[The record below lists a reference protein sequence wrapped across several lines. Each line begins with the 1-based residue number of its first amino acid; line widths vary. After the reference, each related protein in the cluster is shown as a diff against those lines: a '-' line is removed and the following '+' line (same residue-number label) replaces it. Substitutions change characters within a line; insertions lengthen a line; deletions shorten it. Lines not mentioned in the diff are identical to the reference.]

1 MKITLVQCPCF
12 TIRNP
17 PLGLAHLSGVLRAAG
32 HEVGVYDFNID
43 LYSKYS
49 HCWHDEY
56 EQRWRESGFFMDKA
70 ELVSWVELFADKIL
84 ATDPDVIGF
93 SVHTT
98 SVYMSRLVARR
109 IKEKNS
115 AKPIVFGGPECLRE
129 KPEFLL
135 GDRSVDYIVQGEGEQ
150 TLLELLAALQN
161 KSALD
166 SCNGL
171 IFMQDGALI
180 KNAPRQP
187 VDINS
192 LPLPDFSLFERQRYL
207 YPDVLP
213 LITSRGCV
221 RRCKFCLD
229 TWYQHK
235 HSAMTPE
242 RIVALI
248 EKMVKDYAVKSF
260 VFNDSLLNGN
270 LKNLETMCD
279 LMISRKIEVG
289 WHCNLIVRPM
299 SETMLDKIRA
309 AGCGSVTLGI
319 ESGSQHVLDLMQ
331 KNFQID
337 EASLLVKALISRGI
351 DVAANWIVG
360 YPGEERKDLV
370 KTARFV
376 LNHREQFSLFT
387 VSMLAINSPSPLSRE
402 AEKLQIKMDNN
413 STSVE
418 WVLGA
423 NTPAEREHRYK
434 VFNRL
439 VENSAFLFEENNRKG
454 LNATLMRRLHYYF
467 ERKKLLR
474 KFIKEL
480 YS

>member
-12 TIRNP
+12 AIRNP
-17 PLGLAHLSGVLRAAG
+17 PLGLAYLAAAMRNAG
-32 HEVGVYDFNID
+32 HELAILDFNID
-43 LYSKYS
+43 LYPKYPEF
-49 HCWHDEY
+49 WKDEFGR
-56 EQRWRESGFFMDKA
+56 RWLASDFFMDKA

-207 YPDVLP
+207 YSDVFAMV
-213 LITSRGCV
+213 TSKGCI
-221 RRCKFCLD
+221 RKCSFCVD
-229 TWYQHK
+229 PWYLGK
-235 HSAMTPE
+235 YRSRNPE
-242 RIVALI
+242 IVIKEIEYLI
-248 EKMVKDYAVKSF
+248 EHYQVNAVMF
-260 VFNDSLLNGN
+260 HDSLINAN
-270 LKNLETMCD
+270 LQILEAICD
-279 LMISRKIEVG
+279 LILERKIKIE
-289 WHCNLIVRPM
+289 WHANAIIRPM
-299 SETMLDKIRA
+299 SNRLLRKMRSC
-309 AGCGSVTLGI
+309 GCRSLTYGI
-319 ESGSQHVLDLMQ
+319 ESGSQKVVNLMR
-331 KNFQID
+331 KGFKLKD
-337 EASLLVKALISRGI
+337 ASGLIRRTAQAGI
-351 DVAANWIVG
+351 TVVVNWIVG
-360 YPGEERKDLV
+360 YPGEEHKDLIES
-370 KTARFV
+370 ARFY
-376 LNHREQFSLFT
+376 LKHRRYIFGTGSIC
-387 VSMLAINSPSPLSRE
+387 VMAIDFPSPISQE
-402 AEKLQIKMDNN
+402 IDKIGIIMDHPPFHWRY
-413 STSVE
+413 SD
-418 WVLGA
+418 
-423 NTPAEREHRYK
+423 NTFQE
-434 VFNRL
+434 
-439 VENSAFLFEENNRKG
+439 
-454 LNATLMRRLHYYF
+454 RLHRF
-467 ERKKLLR
+467 DSFSGFVRKVGELYETDNRECSLYR
-474 KFIKEL
+474 KFIVYLKGQQILSSFIEDL
-480 YS
+480 NNRR